1 MDDPYASCPVDRES
15 REFRLLQLQP
25 NNNEDIIKCNMQTY
39 NLKNYPSYTALSYT
53 WGANATCTDIEIN
66 GVKVPVREN
75 LWDFLHQQLLHGSY
89 GPFWIDALCIQQS
102 EVHERNHQV
111 RMMDS
116 IYEDAQLVLIWLGKE
131 SDDSNLAMRT
141 LMDWERCTPSTVRYM
156 FANNNKISNTLLA
169 RLTKSVTT
177 WNAREVLSVSSL
189 CKRRYWS
196 RMWIIQEV
204 VHAERVEIHC
214 GSEIL
219 EWYKLEQLYY
229 YVSIISRY
237 YKEMDTP
244 FYNAVRSSPAM
255 SIVKIRVEPRWYT
268 VSRDSFSGRPRD
280 VAIDSLM
287 ETYSAHECEDIRDK
301 VYAVVGIAKYSS
313 TIVVDYRKSAK
324 DVLFDVFYHASTGME
339 WEAKWREDEL
349 LRIGQLL
356 EKVLEVPFPE
366 TEIRLHIDRSR
377 GLTAKGVRL
386 DKDAY
391 GHFFR
396 SVDLARK
403 ELDGTVSHIA
413 LDS

>member
-1 MDDPYASCPVDRES
+1 MDNPYASCPVDRES

-53 WGANATCTDIEIN
+53 WGANATCTNIEIN
-66 GVKVPVREN
+66 SVKVPVREN
-75 LWDFLHQQLLHGSY
+75 LWDFLHQQLLRGNY

-111 RMMDS
+111 RMMTS

-131 SDDSNLAMRT
+131 SDDSDLAMRT
-141 LMDWERCTPSTVRYM
+141 LIDWEWCNPSTVRYM

-169 RLTKSVTT
+169 RGTKSVAT

-189 CKRRYWS
+189 YKRRYWS

-219 EWYKLEQLYY
+219 EWYKFEQLYY
-229 YVSIISRY
+229 YAGIISRY

-255 SIVKIRVEPRWYT
+255 SIVKIRAEPRWYT
-268 VSRDSFSGRPRD
+268 GSPDLLGRPRD
-280 VAIDSLM
+280 IAIDSLM

-301 VYAVVGIAKYSS
+301 VYAIVGIAKNGS

-324 DVLFDVFYHASTGME
+324 DVLLDVFYHAGTEMS
-339 WEAKWREDEL
+339 WKAKWREDEL

-356 EKVLEVPFPE
+356 ERVLKVPFPE
-366 TEIRLHIDRSR
+366 TEIRFHIDRSH
-377 GLTAKGVRL
+377 GLTANLVGYNGNDYR
-386 DKDAY
+386 D
-391 GHFFR
+391 FFR

-403 ELDGTVSHIA
+403 ELDGTASHIA
-413 LDS
+413 LDN